1 MTNRRE
7 RVLDAAIRVLGG
19 QGMRG
24 LTHRAVDA
32 EASLPQGST
41 SNYFRSRD
49 ALIEAV
55 LDRMSALD
63 VAAFTTLAGAARPVD
78 ADEFAGF
85 IAEALRQQATGEG
98 AAVSL
103 ARYAIFLE
111 AGLRPPLRTRVGAG
125 FAELV
130 RLGEGWLA
138 QLGSTDPAR
147 DTRLLLQFLDGLLL
161 HRLAHP
167 EGVFDPG
174 PAISA
179 LLRGLLGQRPR
190 VA

>member
-32 EASLPQGST
+32 EAGLPEGST

-49 ALIEAV
+49 ALIEAIV
-55 LDRMSALD
+55 DRMTALD
-63 VAAFTTLAGAARPVD
+63 VAAFTGLAGAVRPVD

-85 IAEALRQQATGEG
+85 IAAALRQQAEEG
-98 AAVSL
+98 APVSL

-111 AGLRPPLRTRVGAG
+111 AALQPRLRARIGAG

-147 DTRLLLQFLDGLLL
+147 DTRLILQYLDGLLL

-167 EGVFDPG
+167 EGEFDPG

-179 LLRGLLGQRPR
+179 LLRGLLDQRPR

>member
-7 RVLDAAIRVLGG
+7 RVLDAAIGVLGS

-32 EASLPQGST
+32 EAGLPQGST

-63 VAAFTTLAGAARPVD
+63 VAAFTALAGAARPVD

-85 IAEALRQQATGEG
+85 IAAALRQQADEG
-98 AAVSL
+98 APVSL

-111 AGLRPPLRTRVGAG
+111 AALQPRLRARIGAG

-147 DTRLLLQFLDGLLL
+147 DTRLILQYLDGLLL

-167 EGVFDPG
+167 EGEFDPG